1 MMNRLQMQLVVW
13 LQMDMLDIIEFPAK
27 NIRFNIDQ
35 ASGLRRMVK
44 PHPVRVVTVAS
55 GKGGVGKTNV
65 TINLAIALA
74 SQGQK
79 VTILDAD
86 LGLANIDV
94 MLGLHSDKNLSHVMN
109 GECELEEVLIDGP
122 NGIKIIPASSG
133 VKNMDEMSPAQ
144 HAGLVSAFSQLSQL
158 SQLSHDIDV
167 LLVDNAAGISD
178 SVVSFSR
185 AVQEVLIVVCD
196 EPASITDA
204 YALIKL
210 LSKEQDIFKFHIL
223 ANMVSGHQQG
233 REVYD
238 KLSKV
243 ANRFLDVALDY
254 LGHVPYDEH
263 LQKAIKRQKSV
274 VEAFPRSRSAQAFQT
289 LSKKV
294 NNWPVSTVS
303 CGHLEFFV
311 EKLVSET
318 TLEVLP

>member
-1 MMNRLQMQLVVW
+1 MEMVDILDFPHQL
-13 LQMDMLDIIEFPAK
+13 
-27 NIRFNIDQ
+27 DQ
-35 ASGLRRMVK
+35 ASGLRRMAK
-44 PHPVRVVTVAS
+44 PKPVRVITIAS

-65 TINLAIALA
+65 SVNLALALA
-74 SQGQK
+74 ATGK
-79 VTILDAD
+79 DVTILDAD

-94 MLGLHSDKNLSHVMN
+94 MLGLHSTQNLSNVMN
-109 GECELEEVLIDGP
+109 GECDLEEILLDGP

-133 VKNMDEMSPAQ
+133 VKDMAEMSSAQ
-144 HAGLVSAFSQLSQL
+144 HAGLVNAFSELT
-158 SQLSHDIDV
+158 HNIDI
-167 LLVDNAAGISD
+167 LLVDTAAGISD

-185 AVQEVLIVVCD
+185 AAQEVIVVVCD

-210 LSKEQDIFKFHIL
+210 LNKDQGIFKFHIL
-223 ANMVSGHQQG
+223 ANMVSGPQQG

-243 ANRFLDVALDY
+243 SDRFLDVALDY

-263 LQKAIKRQKSV
+263 LQKAVKRQKAV

-294 NNWPVSTVS
+294 NNWPVPSAS
-303 CGHLEFFV
+303 GGHLEFFV
-311 EKLVSET
+311 ERLVSGT

>member
-1 MMNRLQMQLVVW
+1 MVDIVNFPHQL
-13 LQMDMLDIIEFPAK
+13 
-27 NIRFNIDQ
+27 DQ
-35 ASGLRRMVK
+35 ASGLRRMAK
-44 PHPVRVVTVAS
+44 PKPVRVITIAS

-65 TINLAIALA
+65 SVNLALALA
-74 SQGQK
+74 ATGK
-79 VTILDAD
+79 DVTILDAD

-94 MLGLHSDKNLSHVMN
+94 MLGLHSTQNLSNVMN
-109 GECELEEVLIDGP
+109 GECDLEEILLEGP

-133 VKNMDEMSPAQ
+133 VKDMAEMSSAQ
-144 HAGLVSAFSQLSQL
+144 HAGLVNAFSE
-158 SQLSHDIDV
+158 LSHNIDI
-167 LLVDNAAGISD
+167 LLVDTAAGISD

-185 AVQEVLIVVCD
+185 AAQEVIIVVCD

-210 LSKEQDIFKFHIL
+210 LNKDQGIFKFHIL
-223 ANMVSGHQQG
+223 ANMVSGPQQG

-243 ANRFLDVALDY
+243 SDRFLDVALDY

-263 LQKAIKRQKSV
+263 LQKAVKRQKAV
-274 VEAFPRSRSAQAFQT
+274 VEAFPRSRAAQAFQT

-294 NNWPVSTVS
+294 NNWPVSS
-303 CGHLEFFV
+303 ASGGHLEFFV
-311 EKLVSET
+311 ERLVSGT

>member
-1 MMNRLQMQLVVW
+1 MVDIVNFPHQL
-13 LQMDMLDIIEFPAK
+13 
-27 NIRFNIDQ
+27 DQ
-35 ASGLRRMVK
+35 ASGLRRMAK
-44 PHPVRVVTVAS
+44 PKPVRVITIAS

-65 TINLAIALA
+65 SVNLALALA
-74 SQGQK
+74 ATGK
-79 VTILDAD
+79 DVTILDAD

-94 MLGLHSDKNLSHVMN
+94 MLGLHSTQNLSNVMN
-109 GECELEEVLIDGP
+109 GECDLEEILLEGP

-133 VKNMDEMSPAQ
+133 VKDMAEMSSAQ
-144 HAGLVSAFSQLSQL
+144 HAGLVNAFSE
-158 SQLSHDIDV
+158 LSHNIDI
-167 LLVDNAAGISD
+167 LLVDTAAGISD

-185 AVQEVLIVVCD
+185 AAQEVIIVVCD

-210 LSKEQDIFKFHIL
+210 LNKDQGIFKFHIL
-223 ANMVSGHQQG
+223 ANMVSGPQQG

-243 ANRFLDVALDY
+243 SDRFLDVALDY

-263 LQKAIKRQKSV
+263 LQKAVKRQKAV

-294 NNWPVSTVS
+294 NNWPVPSAS
-303 CGHLEFFV
+303 GGHLEFFV
-311 EKLVSET
+311 ERLVSGT

>member
-1 MMNRLQMQLVVW
+1 
-13 LQMDMLDIIEFPAK
+13 MDTLDIIDFPSNNK
-27 NIRFNIDQ
+27 HFNVDQ

-44 PHPVRVVTVAS
+44 PQPVRVVTIAS

-65 TINLAIALA
+65 TVNLAIALA
-74 SQGQK
+74 SQGKK

-86 LGLANIDV
+86 LGLANIDI
-94 MLGLHSDKNLSHVMN
+94 MLGLHSDKNLSHVMK
-109 GECELEEVLIDGP
+109 GECDLDEILIDGP

-133 VKNMDEMSPAQ
+133 VKNMAEMSPAE
-144 HAGLVSAFSQLSQL
+144 HAGLVSAFSQLN
-158 SQLSHDIDV
+158 HEIDF
-167 LLVDNAAGISD
+167 LLVDTAAGISD

-185 AVQEVLIVVCD
+185 AAQEVLIVVCD

-210 LSKEQDIFKFHIL
+210 LSKEQDIFKFHVL
-223 ANMVSGHQQG
+223 ANMVSGPQQG

-243 ANRFLDVALDY
+243 SNRFLDVALEY

-294 NNWPVSTVS
+294 NNWPIATASG
-303 CGHLEFFV
+303 GHLEFFV
-311 EKLVSET
+311 ERLVSGT

>member
-1 MMNRLQMQLVVW
+1 M
-13 LQMDMLDIIEFPAK
+13 AK
-27 NIRFNIDQ
+27 P
-35 ASGLRRMVK
+35 K
-44 PHPVRVVTVAS
+44 PVRVITIAS

-65 TINLAIALA
+65 SVNLALALA
-74 SQGQK
+74 ATDK
-79 VTILDAD
+79 DVTILDAD

-94 MLGLHSDKNLSHVMN
+94 MLGLHSTQNLSNVMN
-109 GECELEEVLIDGP
+109 GECDLDEILLEGP

-133 VKNMDEMSPAQ
+133 VKDMAEMSSAQ
-144 HAGLVSAFSQLSQL
+144 HAGLVNAFSELT
-158 SQLSHDIDV
+158 HNIDI
-167 LLVDNAAGISD
+167 LLVDTAAGISD

-185 AVQEVLIVVCD
+185 AAQEVIVVVCD

-210 LSKEQDIFKFHIL
+210 LNKDQGIFKFHIL
-223 ANMVSGHQQG
+223 ANMVSGPQQG

-243 ANRFLDVALDY
+243 SDRFLDVALDY

-263 LQKAIKRQKSV
+263 LQKAVKRQKAV
-274 VEAFPRSRSAQAFQT
+274 VEAFPRSRAAQAFQT

-294 NNWPVSTVS
+294 NNWPVPSAS
-303 CGHLEFFV
+303 GGHLEFFV
-311 EKLVSET
+311 ERLVSGT

>member
-1 MMNRLQMQLVVW
+1 MVDIVNFPHQL
-13 LQMDMLDIIEFPAK
+13 
-27 NIRFNIDQ
+27 DQ
-35 ASGLRRMVK
+35 ASGLRRMAK
-44 PHPVRVVTVAS
+44 PKPVRVITIAS

-65 TINLAIALA
+65 SVNLALALA
-74 SQGQK
+74 ATGK
-79 VTILDAD
+79 DVTILDAD

-94 MLGLHSDKNLSHVMN
+94 MLGLHSTQNLSNVMN
-109 GECELEEVLIDGP
+109 GECDLEEILLDGP

-133 VKNMDEMSPAQ
+133 VKDMAEMSSAQ
-144 HAGLVSAFSQLSQL
+144 HAGLVNAFSELT
-158 SQLSHDIDV
+158 HNIDI
-167 LLVDNAAGISD
+167 LLVDTAAGISD

-185 AVQEVLIVVCD
+185 AAQEVIVVVCD

-210 LSKEQDIFKFHIL
+210 LNKDQGIFKFHIL
-223 ANMVSGHQQG
+223 ANMVSGPQQG

-243 ANRFLDVALDY
+243 SDRFLDVALDY

-263 LQKAIKRQKSV
+263 LQKAVKRQKAV

-294 NNWPVSTVS
+294 NNWPVPSAS
-303 CGHLEFFV
+303 GGHLEFFV
-311 EKLVSET
+311 ERLVSGT